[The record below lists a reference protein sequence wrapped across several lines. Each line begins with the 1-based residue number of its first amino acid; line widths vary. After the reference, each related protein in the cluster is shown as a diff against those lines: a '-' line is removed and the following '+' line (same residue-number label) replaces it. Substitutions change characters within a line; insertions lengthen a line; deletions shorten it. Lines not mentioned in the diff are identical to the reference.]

1 MPRTLSDITE
11 DVIKLPRE
19 ERMVLVRIL
28 LDLDDSATVAEVEI
42 SWNQEIRERIS
53 AYDEGNVKAIPFEE
67 LQREMRDRF
76 AR

>member
-19 ERMVLVRIL
+19 ERLALVRIL